1 MTVSTKEFNQLLDE
15 CNQRLW
21 QAIGLSVLAL
31 ILWFATESGLLKW
44 ILLAFVAFLG
54 GLAWAAFIVLER
66 RRREYEKACA
76 ILEGSLCSQ
85 EIASIRGSINGVELK
100 AENDEFLASL
110 LRELR
115 PRLDRHLD
123 EVTRKSLQ
131 LELSR
136 EVESTRLQASERID
150 QAKNQVPIVIARN
163 TVDET
168 LTRLKTNRQRIVAEW
183 ARAYETFSRWNKI
196 WYGPDPDLREMDET
210 IKQLED
216 MRRRL
221 LTRHKDDFAKLDAHF
236 AELKSRAEARIAESQ
251 QKIARFIEVESS
263 RERSQGV
270 PLKAALWL
278 SALSVPASL
287 WLDFTKAGDVY
298 DALRGV
304 NGNYAGLSDA
314 EIWWET
320 LLMPAESLVGLAAL
334 TKGAY
339 FEQLVAADTGGRLFE
354 HFNHPGTDI
363 VIDGQAF
370 QLKATASAGYVNSV
384 DENIPVIATSEVAE
398 QTRAIDAGFSNAE
411 LENSVDLALGGSVFD
426 IKDTTVD
433 AVLSGIGGLG
443 LFATI
448 QGINHA
454 GKRVE
459 NGGDVVEAMFEGA
472 GVAIVGTARALV
484 GTAELGYK
492 VLSSRPSRFVGRVLL
507 AGLKKLD
514 DKIMEQQ
521 PPQK

>member
-1 MTVSTKEFNQLLDE
+1 MK
-15 CNQRLW
+15 
-21 QAIGLSVLAL
+21 
-31 ILWFATESGLLKW
+31 WF
-44 ILLAFVAFLG
+44 LLAVAAFPG
-54 GLAWAAFIVLER
+54 GLAWADFLVLQQCR
-66 RRREYEKACA
+66 RDYEQACA
-76 ILEGSLCSQ
+76 ILERVLCSQ
-85 EIASIRGSINGVELK
+85 DHTSVRSAINGVELK
-100 AENDEFLASL
+100 AENDELVASL
-110 LRELR
+110 LRDLR

-131 LELSR
+131 LELSC
-136 EVESTRLQASERID
+136 EVESARRQAAERID
-150 QAKNQVPIVIARN
+150 QAKNRAPILTARN
-163 TVDET
+163 TLDET
-168 LTRLKTNRQRIVAEW
+168 LTRLKAKRQRIVDKW
-183 ARAYETFSRWNKI
+183 AKAYETFSWWNKLK
-196 WYGPDPDLREMDET
+196 YGPDPDLREMDNT
-210 IKQLED
+210 IKPLED
-216 MRRRL
+216 MQRRL
-221 LTRHKDDFAKLDAHF
+221 LARHKDDFAKLDAHF

-251 QKIARFIEVESS
+251 QKIAFFIESEVT
-263 RERSQGV
+263 RDRNQAV
-270 PLKAALWL
+270 PLKAALWF
-278 SALSVPASL
+278 SALSIPASL
-287 WLDFTKAGDVY
+287 WLDFTTAGDVY

-334 TKGAY
+334 AKGAY

-354 HFNHPGTDI
+354 HFNHPDTDI

-398 QTRAIDAGFSNAE
+398 QTRAFDAGFSNAD
-411 LENSVDLALGGSVFD
+411 LENSVNLALGGSVFD

-433 AVLSGIGGLG
+433 AVLGGIGGLG
-443 LFATI
+443 VFATI

-472 GVAIVGTARALV
+472 GVAIEESARALV
-484 GTAELGYK
+484 GAAELGYK
-492 VLSSRPSRFVGRVLL
+492 VLSSRPSRFVGRVML

-521 PPQK
+521 PPSS